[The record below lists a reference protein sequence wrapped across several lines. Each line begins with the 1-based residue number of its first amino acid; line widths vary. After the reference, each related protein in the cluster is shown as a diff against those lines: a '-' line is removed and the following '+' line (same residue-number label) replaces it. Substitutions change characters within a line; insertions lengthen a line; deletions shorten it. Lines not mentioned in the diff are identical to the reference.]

1 MSEKHAFVIMIKD
14 GFWRSFC
21 DLNRNG
27 KKRFSYVQRG
37 GWAPPKNASQIF
49 FYVTK
54 PVSQMAGYA
63 DFIERK
69 VGDANSVWSEHGDES
84 VLKSKRQYEE
94 FVRDNQ
100 NVAFVR
106 FKNLHEASNPVPFAS
121 VCVLLRKDRLS
132 RRGFYIDKE
141 TADKL
146 VTLMG

>member
-1 MSEKHAFVIMIKD
+1 MSEKHAFVIMVKD
-14 GFWRSFC
+14 KFWRGFC
-21 DLNRNG
+21 DLNRDG
-27 KKRFSYVQRG
+27 KKKLSYVQRG
-37 GWAPPKNASQIF
+37 GNAPPKNASQIF
-49 FYVTK
+49 FYVTR

-63 DFIERK
+63 DFVERK
-69 VGDANSVWSEHGDES
+69 VGDADSVWGEHGDES

-94 FVRDNQ
+94 FIQDNRS
-100 NVAFVR
+100 VAFVR
-106 FKNLHEASNPVPFAS
+106 FRNLRVASNPVPFAS